1 MKKID
6 ARLYGPRALCSRLR
20 RAFGTRVYLRDMY
33 GLVVPDLERAIKRLQ
48 AEKLCKVENRWEGGR
63 ERVVVSFAEP
73 CGRIRRPVPQYP
85 GGRTKRRQY
94 LKKTAVVWILGQELK
109 PCSSNRSPAPDVV
122 SYARIGGRVELI
134 RFVGRVQGG
143 WLVQPA

>member
-6 ARLYGPRALCSRLR
+6 ARLYNPRALCSRLR
-20 RAFGTRVYLRDMY
+20 NAFGTWVYLHELY
-33 GLVVPDLERAIKRLQ
+33 GVVVPDLNRAIGRLKK
-48 AEKLCKVENRWEGGR
+48 AKLCTIETKREGGR
-63 ERVVVSFAEP
+63 DRTVITFAEP
-73 CGRIRRPVPQYP
+73 CGRYRRPVPQYP

-94 LKKTAVVWILGQELK
+94 LKKTSVVWILGQELK

-122 SYARIGGRVELI
+122 SYARIGGRIELV
-134 RFVGRVQGG
+134 RFIGRIQGG

>member
-6 ARLYGPRALCSRLR
+6 ARLYNPRALCSRLR
-20 RAFGTRVYLRDMY
+20 RTFGTRVYLSELY
-33 GLVVPDLERAIKRLQ
+33 GRVIPDLGQALKRLED
-48 AEKLCKVENRWEGGR
+48 ARLCSLEEKREAGR
-63 ERVVVSFAEP
+63 ERVIVSFAEP
-73 CGRIRRPVPQYP
+73 IPRTRRPVPQYP

-94 LKKTAVVWILGQELK
+94 LKKTSVVWILGQELK

-122 SYARIGGRVELI
+122 SYARIGGRIELI